1 MSPLRRTVLLAV
13 LAGLGALLVAVVR
26 APERRTGR
34 EAVRGHRVF
43 AVTPG
48 AVRAVEVTFDER
60 RFSAWR
66 AGERWEIDG
75 RPASAGTADALT
87 DLTDTLAE
95 LRAVDVFRGRD
106 ASSYGLDRPRATI
119 DVVTAR
125 GRRRVVFGEMTASG
139 SSYYARRVGDPRILQ
154 VGVLVLT
161 EVERVFY
168 TRDGAPAG

>member
-1 MSPLRRTVLLAV
+1 V
-13 LAGLGALLVAVVR
+13 
-26 APERRTGR
+26 
-34 EAVRGHRVF
+34 H
-43 AVTPG
+43 
-48 AVRAVEVTFDER
+48 AVEVTLEER
-60 RFSAWR
+60 RFSARR

-87 DLTDTLAE
+87 DLVDTLAE

-106 ASSYGLDRPRATI
+106 ASLYGLDHPRVTI
-119 DVVTAR
+119 DLITAR

-161 EVERVFY
+161 EIERVFY
-168 TRDGAPAG
+168 TRDGAPAAG